1 MGRPSATYEP
11 RRPGDSV
18 LYQVVRDHFETFCVQ
33 AASLRD
39 GGGLP
44 RFVEQEFR
52 DFLRCGWLAGGFA
65 RLRCGGCGLD
75 RLVAFSCKGRG
86 FCPSCGGRRMA
97 ERAAHLVDHVFP
109 RVPVRQWV
117 LSVPHR
123 LRYVLAWDHAL
134 CRAAVA
140 VAVRTILGD
149 LRRRARRRGAVDG
162 RGGAVAILQRF
173 GGALNLNVHVHA
185 LVLDGVFAEDGSGA
199 LRFHPATAPT
209 DEEMDRVLATIDRR
223 IRRLLARRGVAID
236 DNDGDA
242 DPWMGEAPVLA
253 GLAGASVQGRVAL
266 GPRAGRGV
274 RRGGASAELLA
285 LASST
290 LGPCHA
296 RRNGFDLHAGV
307 VVPGNDRARLERVCR
322 YALRPPVAHDRIHLT
337 GDGQV
342 LLELRHRWADGTTH
356 LVFDPIELLERL
368 ATLTPRPRINLVLY
382 YGVLGARAAWRP
394 RLGAPG
400 VPAGARG
407 VAGQDTDA
415 ESRAHRRPQR
425 DVARIGCGR
434 S

>member
-1 MGRPSATYEP
+1 
-11 RRPGDSV
+11 
-18 LYQVVRDHFETFCVQ
+18 
-33 AASLRD
+33 
-39 GGGLP
+39 
-44 RFVEQEFR
+44 
-52 DFLRCGWLAGGFA
+52 
-65 RLRCGGCGLD
+65 
-75 RLVAFSCKGRG
+75 
-86 FCPSCGGRRMA
+86 
-97 ERAAHLVDHVFP
+97 VFT
-109 RVPVRQWV
+109 
-117 LSVPHR
+117 
-123 LRYVLAWDHAL
+123 D
-134 CRAAVA
+134 
-140 VAVRTILGD
+140 
-149 LRRRARRRGAVDG
+149 
-162 RGGAVAILQRF
+162 
-173 GGALNLNVHVHA
+173 
-185 LVLDGVFAEDGSGA
+185 DGSGA

-322 YALRPPVAHDRIHLT
+322 YALRPPVAYDRIHLT

-368 ATLTPRPRINLVLY
+368 AALTPRPRINLVLY

-394 RLGAPG
+394 RLGAPDA
-400 VPAGARG
+400 PAGARD
-407 VAGQDTDA
+407 VAGQDNNA
-415 ESRAHRRPQR
+415 EPRAASKTPERPGPNRLWAELMQRSFGFDVLVCPRCGGRLRLIALIEEARVIHRILGHLGLPTEVPAPCPARPPPMP
-425 DVARIGCGR
+425 VGPLGR
-434 S
+434 VDRSVDDDLAVP